1 MKEVEKCEDLVEE
14 DDVGVVVPVEDRLR
28 VVDDQDA
35 LPEVVVMHLD
45 GVEFNVFAN
54 FLLSILAWSIK
65 SRLSNN
71 FAPQSTELKKLI
83 LRYFCESRGSN
94 PGAIGREAQAPP
106 LCYDAPY

>member
-45 GVEFNVFAN
+45 GVGLNALMKF
-54 FLLSILAWSIK
+54 SILISEGRSSPVLATTLLL
-65 SRLSNN
+65 RALSSKN
-71 FAPQSTELKKLI
+71 
-83 LRYFCESRGSN
+83 
-94 PGAIGREAQAPP
+94 
-106 LCYDAPY
+106 

>member
-45 GVEFNVFAN
+45 GVKRKLTKF
-54 FLLSILAWSIK
+54 SILISEGGRSSPVVATTLLL
-65 SRLSNN
+65 RALS
-71 FAPQSTELKKLI
+71 
-83 LRYFCESRGSN
+83 
-94 PGAIGREAQAPP
+94 
-106 LCYDAPY
+106 

>member
-45 GVEFNVFAN
+45 GVKRKLTKFSTLISEGRSSPVLAITWSSKIDFEI
-54 FLLSILAWSIK
+54 FL
-65 SRLSNN
+65 
-71 FAPQSTELKKLI
+71 
-83 LRYFCESRGSN
+83 
-94 PGAIGREAQAPP
+94 
-106 LCYDAPY
+106 

>member
-45 GVEFNVFAN
+45 FQMIV
-54 FLLSILAWSIK
+54 
-65 SRLSNN
+65 
-71 FAPQSTELKKLI
+71 
-83 LRYFCESRGSN
+83 
-94 PGAIGREAQAPP
+94 
-106 LCYDAPY
+106 